1 MVEAHLDD
9 SQRAAVVAMS
19 SIVVGLFVVSPIA
32 YGHYILARLRRRTG
46 APRLLARTRRG
57 LLHTLFKDSL
67 AASLCVSILLIVA
80 TTAVFVAPIFSR
92 GPQPRPGVP
101 AFTEAT
107 WGGPS
112 SINFCEE
119 ASRAPEMRTRE
130 RHGAFGARGPHRM
143 ARLRPAA
150 GRRHRSH
157 AQRGTRPREATTR
170 AIFCSLAGLRTQ
182 RDHRRAGQRDLLSH
196 RLRTPRPL
204 RPLRPLLRRGTQI
217 APVRRGVRG
226 SPHDRPRLC
235 RTPLLPPR
243 SRAGSHSSNHNLG
256 EF

>member
-130 RHGAFGARGPHRM
+130 RHGAFGARGPHRVTL
-143 ARLRPAA
+143 LRPAA

-157 AQRGTRPREATTR
+157 AQRGARPREATPS
-170 AIFCSLAGLRTQ
+170 IFWFPRRTSCTA
-182 RDHRRAGQRDLLSH
+182 RS
-196 RLRTPRPL
+196 
-204 RPLRPLLRRGTQI
+204 
-217 APVRRGVRG
+217 
-226 SPHDRPRLC
+226 SPS
-235 RTPLLPPR
+235 R
-243 SRAGSHSSNHNLG
+243 ST
-256 EF
+256 

>member
-1 MVEAHLDD
+1 
-9 SQRAAVVAMS
+9 MS

-46 APRLLARTRRG
+46 APHLLARTRRG
-57 LLHTLFKDSL
+57 LLRTLFKDSL

-119 ASRAPEMRTRE
+119 ASRAPQMRPRE
-130 RHGAFGARGPHRM
+130 RHGAFGARDPHRV
-143 ARLRPAA
+143 ALLRPAA

-157 AQRGTRPREATTR
+157 APRGTRPREATTR

-196 RLRTPRPL
+196 RLRTSRPIRSL
-204 RPLRPLLRRGTQI
+204 RPHLRRDTPQI
-217 APVRRGVRG
+217 TPVRRGVRG
-226 SPHDRPRLC
+226 SPHDRPRL
-235 RTPLLPPR
+235 RRAPLLPPR
-243 SRAGSHSSNHNLG
+243 SRAGSDSPNHDPPASSDQG
-256 EF
+256 TAGF